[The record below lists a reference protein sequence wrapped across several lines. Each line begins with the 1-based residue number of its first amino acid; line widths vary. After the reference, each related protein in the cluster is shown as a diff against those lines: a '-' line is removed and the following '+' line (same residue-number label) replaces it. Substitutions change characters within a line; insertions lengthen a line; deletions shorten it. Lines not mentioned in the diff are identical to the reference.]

1 MSLFVFCFTSL
12 FRFVATTHR
21 WHFSCQGDFCALT
34 LDSLA
39 PQLTHARALVQ
50 RLTAS
55 EARGM
60 PAQGPRSPQVILYNT
75 YLICMIYIYILIY
88 HISNELCILCELVR
102 DEMER
107 RAEVCWNHVSESMS
121 IDMYR

>member
-1 MSLFVFCFTSL
+1 MAFLVS
-12 FRFVATTHR
+12 R
-21 WHFSCQGDFCALT
+21 QGDFCALT

-60 PAQGPRSPQVILYNT
+60 PAAQGPRRSRSPQVILYNSYFS
-75 YLICMIYIYILIY
+75 YLICMIYCIYNIYIYIDIS
-88 HISNELCILCELVR
+88 HIK
-102 DEMER
+102 
-107 RAEVCWNHVSESMS
+107 
-121 IDMYR
+121 